1 MIEEGVESGGDERRR
16 GRVVSERGRKLTSK
30 PQTHLT
36 SSSSLP
42 PFLSH
47 SLILHP
53 PTEGF
58 SLRVYIWE
66 KGNVGMADLSDKL
79 HRCLKQALCDYILEL
94 YLLPQPIARLG
105 DISSIHSSPVR
116 GTSSP
121 FVVLEPSPTEHIPQD
136 QEGEEKGSL
145 RRALFEKIELHA
157 PQTLLLAPQSS
168 LESQV
173 SVESPSI
180 TEPRRSRADTNSITQ
195 EMNEILC
202 SIDRTEGKREEEE
215 ESEASSLAWHEKE
228 KIRREQEAKN
238 AYHREAHHG
247 RMGILEA
254 TYLSI
259 IPQHLAESFKLSSNS
274 VSHHTLPLLGNYSAN
289 LFLCEAMSIFHQVC
303 PDVTLNAFRLDETGK
318 TREYMHYVPLK
329 TSHVRVEKELSE
341 VHYVVVGRNIK
352 QWDEARFPGMP
363 ELRLTQVEGRRR
375 RGGWRE
381 EGGRE
386 REIDGREAR
395 GMKEG
400 RKEGRKKG

>member
-1 MIEEGVESGGDERRR
+1 M
-16 GRVVSERGRKLTSK
+16 VSERGIKTTSTPHSFRLTLPLS
-30 PQTHLT
+30 PPP
-36 SSSSLP
+36 SLP
-42 PFLSH
+42 FSFPHFS
-47 SLILHP
+47 P

-94 YLLPQPIARLG
+94 YLLPQPIAHLG
-105 DISSIHSSPVR
+105 DTSSIHSSPLR
-116 GTSSP
+116 STSSP
-121 FVVLEPSPTEHIPQD
+121 FVVLEPSPTEHIHQD
-136 QEGEEKGSL
+136 QDGEEKGSL
-145 RRALFEKIELHA
+145 RRALFEKELHA
-157 PQTLLLAPQSS
+157 PQTLLLAPQGS

-195 EMNEILC
+195 EMDEILC
-202 SIDRTEGKREEEE
+202 SIDRAEGKREEEE

-247 RMGILEA
+247 RMGILED

-289 LFLCEAMSIFHQVC
+289 LFLYEAMSIFHQVC
-303 PDVTLNAFRLDETGK
+303 PDMTLNAFRLDETGK
-318 TREYMHYVPLK
+318 TREYNHYTPLK

-375 RGGWRE
+375 RQGEEAGGRK

-386 REIDGREAR
+386 
-395 GMKEG
+395 K
-400 RKEGRKKG
+400 